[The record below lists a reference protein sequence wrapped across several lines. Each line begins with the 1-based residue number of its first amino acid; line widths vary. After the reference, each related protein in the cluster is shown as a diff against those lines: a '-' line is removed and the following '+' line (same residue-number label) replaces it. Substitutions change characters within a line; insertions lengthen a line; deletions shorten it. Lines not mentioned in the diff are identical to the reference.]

1 MIELLHGCYQNDL
14 NDDETFRRGS
24 QYHGNANGLA
34 DSDAIDENGHDEL
47 VNTLVM
53 EALVM
58 AFLALG
64 ILFHWDILSQIS
76 NHHYKSIVS
85 PERPAIVLMAVV
97 SIR

>member
-14 NDDETFRRGS
+14 NDDETFRRGN

-47 VNTLVM
+47 VNTSVM

-64 ILFHWDILSQIS
+64 ILSQIS